1 MRLQV
6 NSRGEIITSGEKQV
20 IENKYKRFKE
30 IFKIPENSDIGK
42 IRGKFEGEV
51 LYVTIPKLLP
61 KGSLLEEGGGGPGGV
76 GDLLQSVARNVSE
89 NKGIVITAVLAFSL
103 GVMLSHKLG
112 INSN

>member
-6 NSRGEIITSGEKQV
+6 NNRGEIITSGEKQA

-30 IFKIPENSDIGK
+30 TFKIPENSDIEK
-42 IRGKFEGEV
+42 IKGKFEGEV

-61 KGSLLEEGGGGPGGV
+61 KGSLLEEGGGV

-103 GVMLSHKLG
+103 GAMLSHKLG